1 MTASCQSLRS
11 RIPFGTGHHSRDA
24 TIDCHLSNAGTVLE
38 MRLRFA
44 VIVRLGSWLS
54 VAAAAAAL
62 ACAPRGPV
70 APPGPPSPTA
80 ALGRL
85 IRIGVVEAAS
95 SVTLGSSGDYAIT
108 ERATGRVLANGTNG
122 AATISLA
129 APGVYRVVAAAASAE
144 VTEPVIVTSTTGIV
158 TINGRPYRGL
168 GEVRV
173 NSVGSLAGINELPME
188 QYLYGVVPRELGPN
202 LFPQVEAQKVQ
213 AIAARTYALSY
224 IGRRA
229 ADGYDLRATTDD
241 QVYGGYSDEH
251 AVSNSA
257 IDATRGIVLTHGGA
271 MVLARY
277 SSTSGGH
284 TADNEESFAEG
295 PVVYLRGVP
304 DMPPA
309 SGAIYEAS
317 LEAFKSS
324 PLITDL
330 RQPAA
335 PFSLGRPRYHR
346 WTFEW
351 SAAEL
356 TSVISTFARRNVGTV
371 RAINVLERGRS
382 GRIISLE
389 YVTDSGSFPATRG
402 VIRSSLR
409 FTNAAGALVNL
420 PSTLFFVEPVTQPG
434 SNAPTAIRVYGGGF
448 GHGVGMAQVGAVLMA
463 RTGRMHEDI
472 LAHYYQGTELI
483 KAY

>member
-1 MTASCQSLRS
+1 M
-11 RIPFGTGHHSRDA
+11 
-24 TIDCHLSNAGTVLE
+24 NARTVLE
-38 MRLRFA
+38 MRLRFSVIGRLCSWFCWAA
-44 VIVRLGSWLS
+44 VATS
-54 VAAAAAAL
+54 L

-70 APPGPPSPTA
+70 APPGPPPPVA
-80 ALGRL
+80 GLGRE

-95 SVTLGSSGDYAIT
+95 SVTLGSSGDYVIT

-129 APGVYRVVAAAASAE
+129 SPGVYRVLAGATSTD

-158 TINGRPYRGL
+158 TINGQQYRGR
-168 GEVRV
+168 GEVRT
-173 NSVGSLAGINELPME
+173 NSAGSLAGINELPME

-224 IGRRA
+224 MGRRA
-229 ADGYDLRATTDD
+229 ADGYDLRASTDD
-241 QVYGGYSDEH
+241 QVYGGYSAEH

-257 IDATRGIVLTHGGA
+257 IDATRGIVLTHAGA
-271 MVLARY
+271 MVIARY

-295 PVVYLRGVP
+295 PVAYLRGVP
-304 DMPPA
+304 DMPP
-309 SGAIYEAS
+309 SGGTAYVAS

-324 PLITDL
+324 PLITDM

-335 PFSLGRPRYHR
+335 PFDLDRPRYHR

-356 TSVISTFARRNVGTV
+356 TSVISAFAGRNVGTV

-382 GRIISLE
+382 GRIVSLE
-389 YVTDSGSFPATRG
+389 YVTDSGSFPAMRG
-402 VIRSSLR
+402 AIRSSLR
-409 FTNAAGALVNL
+409 YTTSAGALANL
-420 PSTLFFVEPVTQPG
+420 PSTLFFVEPVTQSG
-434 SNAPTAIRVYGGGF
+434 SGGPTAIRVYGGGF
-448 GHGVGMAQVGAVLMA
+448 GHGVGMAQVGAVLLA